1 MFRTKIGGVLARGA
15 SKKLGPLLISATV
28 ETINF
33 KFGIQ
38 LRHGRGLDPSM
49 GWIGLGWV
57 GLGWVENFPVLVG
70 WVGLGLFT
78 HMVIFFVN
86 LTILLYIYLSLA

>member
-1 MFRTKIGGVLARGA
+1 
-15 SKKLGPLLISATV
+15 
-28 ETINF
+28 
-33 KFGIQ
+33 
-38 LRHGRGLDPSM
+38 M

-57 GLGWVENFPVLVG
+57 GLNWVGSKIFPFW

-86 LTILLYIYLSLA
+86 LTIYIYLSLSTADPTTINVGLLNLFT

>member
-1 MFRTKIGGVLARGA
+1 MGGWPSRVARWLSGRA
-15 SKKLGPLLISATV
+15 SDLRSKSRGFEARPRRYCS
-28 ETINF
+28 
-33 KFGIQ
+33 
-38 LRHGRGLDPSM
+38 RHGRGLDPSM

-78 HMVIFFVN
+78 NVVIF
-86 LTILLYIYLSLA
+86 L

>member
-1 MFRTKIGGVLARGA
+1 
-15 SKKLGPLLISATV
+15 
-28 ETINF
+28 
-33 KFGIQ
+33 
-38 LRHGRGLDPSM
+38 M

-78 HMVIFFVN
+78 QMVIFCKPHDIYTH
-86 LTILLYIYLSLA
+86 LAQLIQRRLLDLFT

>member
-1 MFRTKIGGVLARGA
+1 LIENLDFFIPPAFDVPLGGTVGILPYRLVL
-15 SKKLGPLLISATV
+15 KKTRMV
-28 ETINF
+28 W
-33 KFGIQ
+33 

-78 HMVIFFVN
+78 QIVIF
-86 LTILLYIYLSLA
+86 L